1 MAQDLRQ
8 LVTSELACSAAA
20 VRIGSQPD
28 FFSHRPTSFHQLFT
42 LRGRRAATVCEDA
55 PMYRKLNNSTQ
66 TFKVAHKAG
75 EGDEVPTV
83 LFVCVHNAGRSR
95 MAEAFFNQMAGGKF
109 KAISAGTEPAERPH
123 PEVVQ
128 AMKELEIDLPPT
140 PGIKLTPELAERAV
154 KVVGMGCAIEE
165 ACPALQVPLEDW
177 ELEDPKG
184 KPPEEVAEIRDTI
197 ELRVRNLLGKLA
209 RESL

>member
-1 MAQDLRQ
+1 MD
-8 LVTSELACSAAA
+8 
-20 VRIGSQPD
+20 D
-28 FFSHRPTSFHQLFT
+28 
-42 LRGRRAATVCEDA
+42 
-55 PMYRKLNNSTQ
+55 
-66 TFKVAHKAG
+66 
-75 EGDEVPTV
+75 VPVV

-109 KAISAGTEPAERPH
+109 RAISAGTEPAERPH

-128 AMKELEIDLPPT
+128 TMKEIEMEIPPG
-140 PGIKLTPELAERAV
+140 PGVKLTQELADEAI
-154 KVVGMGCAIEE
+154 KVVGMGCAVEE

-177 ELEDPKG
+177 ALDDPKG
-184 KPPEEVAEIRDTI
+184 KSSEEVALIRDSI